1 MTITDTIEAHQA
13 RCLPHLRTLR
23 TIAGAEAGLALTRLA
38 VLEIALATRAVLA
51 EAETAAGDARDAV
64 GIGAGGPGT
73 AVLVRVRLNRL
84 AAAAEDVIAAAGS
97 GDCGQ
102 MRSHLHR
109 FDALTAAIWTVQR
122 AVYGAGG
129 QGPSGI

>member
-1 MTITDTIEAHQA
+1 
-13 RCLPHLRTLR
+13 
-23 TIAGAEAGLALTRLA
+23 
-38 VLEIALATRAVLA
+38 
-51 EAETAAGDARDAV
+51 
-64 GIGAGGPGT
+64 
-73 AVLVRVRLNRL
+73 
-84 AAAAEDVIAAAGS
+84 
-97 GDCGQ
+97 